1 MIALIGDTHLPRGAR
16 RLPDACLRLLEAA
29 DLILHVGDFT
39 SAAVLED
46 LRAVGPV
53 EAVHGNMDDAALR
66 EALPARR
73 IVEADG
79 LRIGLVHDPGPR
91 HGRPERL
98 RAAFPGCDVV
108 AYGHTHVPE
117 AVTDDGVSIVN
128 PGSPTERRR
137 APSHTMAV
145 IRSGRPEL
153 VELDR

>member
-1 MIALIGDTHLPRGAR
+1 MIAVLGDTHLPRGAR

>member
-1 MIALIGDTHLPRGAR
+1 ML
-16 RLPDACLRLLEAA
+16 
-29 DLILHVGDFT
+29 
-39 SAAVLED
+39 
-46 LRAVGPV
+46 GPV
-53 EAVHGNMDDAALR
+53 EAVHGNMDDAEIR
-66 EALPARR
+66 GALPARHV
-73 IVEADG
+73 VEAG
-79 LRIGLVHDPGPR
+79 GHRIGLVHDPGPR
-91 HGRPERL
+91 HGRHERL

-145 IRSGRPEL
+145 IRNGRPEL

>member
-1 MIALIGDTHLPRGAR
+1 LIAVLGDTHLPRGAR